1 MSWKCELCDSYNEDG
16 VSVCY
21 VCGEERSAAAIMAE
35 EVRRREEEERRAS
48 ALREEARRRKA
59 ARLAKIRGMAEKV
72 LGKCGPVLYYGS
84 MVVAILALVLIVAG
98 KVADG
103 QLEDLWIN
111 LGRTLE
117 RGVDN
122 LEQWVYAAELKF
134 QGITNGSVQA
144 LPETLEHFDARAG
157 EHLSQ
162 LFQMLEG
169 VVGRIFE

>member
-1 MSWKCELCDSYNEDG
+1 MAWKCELCDSYNEDG
-16 VSVCY
+16 TSVCY

-35 EVRRREEEERRAS
+35 EVRRREEEERRAA
-48 ALREEARRRKA
+48 ALREEAQRRRA
-59 ARLAKIRGMAEKV
+59 ARREKIRSAAEKA

-103 QLEDLWIN
+103 QVEDLWIN

-117 RGVDN
+117 RGAAN
-122 LEQWVYAAELKF
+122 LEQWAYAAELKV
-134 QGITNGSVQA
+134 QGIANGSAQA
-144 LPETLEHFDARAG
+144 LPETLAGFEARAG